1 MQKNK
6 KLDYDTI
13 YNGRAVE
20 ISKMIMSYYGEDIK
34 LVSKKEVIPDRPER
48 DNVVGVVYTYQLYKD
63 YTIACGIQ
71 SGVRFT
77 IILGENNY
85 ITEAKYMT
93 WNKIKSLS
101 YKNGD
106 EIVKEKLEI
115 FNNVIQALRNGK
127 EIEKVDV
134 TE

>member
-1 MQKNK
+1 M
-6 KLDYDTI
+6 
-13 YNGRAVE
+13 
-20 ISKMIMSYYGEDIK
+20 
-34 LVSKKEVIPDRPER
+34 
-48 DNVVGVVYTYQLYKD
+48 YTYQLYKD
-63 YTIACGIQ
+63 YTIVCGIQ

-115 FNNVIQALRNGK
+115 FNNVIQALKNGK